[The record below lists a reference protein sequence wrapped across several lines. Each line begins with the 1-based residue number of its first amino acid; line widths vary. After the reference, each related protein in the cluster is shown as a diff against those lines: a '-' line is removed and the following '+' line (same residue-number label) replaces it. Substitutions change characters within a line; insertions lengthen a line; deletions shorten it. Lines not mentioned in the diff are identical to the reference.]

1 MTVQEKIQKLANL
14 LKTAYGSLGHKKS
27 ERYHEAAAIYE
38 AQLKAE
44 GIHVPPLQEL
54 LAVGVYNG

>member
-14 LKTAYGSLGHKKS
+14 LKTAYGSLGRKKS
-27 ERYHEAAAIYE
+27 ERYHEAATLYKAS
-38 AQLKAE
+38 LKAE
-44 GIHVPPLQEL
+44 GIHIPPLEEL